1 MTYQNIHDGVKSAS
15 ALTGVPISPLT
26 RTAPAPKTD
35 PVKHFVDLARS
46 IKGHKPFRV
55 FDDWCEIMFCA
66 IAAVTARTPD
76 RSRQLMQQQAE
87 ASAKY
92 TPEDIRTME
101 AMLGVAQAALSKGG
115 RDFLGEACGLMGALD
130 GGVGQFFTPFEVS
143 QMLVRMTAPDIA
155 AIVRDQGHF
164 RGADP
169 AAGSGG
175 MLVALADHCE
185 SVGVD
190 LRDVFVEGVEL
201 VPSTYHMLFVQLSL
215 RGVAARAVCGN
226 TLTQQVSQHEYTPAG
241 VAFVNKHG
249 IRNAATGMVLS

>member
-1 MTYQNIHDGVKSAS
+1 MTYQNIHEGVQSAS
-15 ALTGVPISPLT
+15 ALMGIPLNNAT
-26 RTAPAPKTD
+26 RAAPEPEID
-35 PVKHFVDLARS
+35 PVKQFVALARS
-46 IKGHKPFRV
+46 IKSHKPFRV

-115 RDFLGEACGLMGALD
+115 RDFLGEACGLLGALD
-130 GGVGQFFTPFEVS
+130 GGVGQYFTPFEVS
-143 QMLVRMTAPDIA
+143 RMIVRMTAPDVARI
-155 AIVRDQGHF
+155 IREQGHF

-175 MLVALADHCE
+175 MIVAMADQI
-185 SVGVD
+185 SDSGAD
-190 LRDVFVEGVEL
+190 LGDAFFEAVEL
-201 VPSTYHMLFVQLSL
+201 VPATYHMLFVHLSL

-226 TLTQQVSQHEYTPAG
+226 SLTQQVQQSAYTPAG

>member
-1 MTYQNIHDGVKSAS
+1 MRYQHIHEGVQSAS
-15 ALTGVPISPLT
+15 ALMGMPLNNAT
-26 RTAPAPKTD
+26 RAAPEPKTD
-35 PVKHFVDLARS
+35 PVKQFVALARS

-66 IAAVTARTPD
+66 IAAVTARTPE
-76 RSRQLMQQQAE
+76 RAAELMRQQEQ

-92 TPEDIRTME
+92 TQQDIRAME

-175 MLVALADHCE
+175 LLVALADHCE

-226 TLTQQVSQHEYTPAG
+226 TLTQQVQQSAYTPAG

-249 IRNAATGMVLS
+249 TRNAATGMVLS